1 MFNGKNVV
9 VTGGSRGIGAAIVE
23 AFAKNGANVI
33 FTYNSN
39 EVTAYDIKNELEK
52 KYPEQMFKPVQCDVS
67 KNSSVNEFYEN
78 YLDNDE
84 SLDVLV
90 NNAGITDDSL
100 MIMLDSDKWEKVI
113 QTNLTGAYYLTQ
125 KVSYKML
132 KQRNGSIVNI
142 SSVAG
147 VYGNAGQCN
156 YSAAKAGLI
165 GMSKSLSKEMAPSN
179 VRVNVVA
186 PGFIATDM
194 TDKLGESVRESIID
208 KIAIKRMGE
217 AVDVANA
224 VIFIASDNAK
234 YITGQTIIVDGGLVI

>member
-1 MFNGKNVV
+1 MFSGKNVV

-23 AFAKNGANVI
+23 AFAMNGANVI
-33 FTYNSN
+33 FTYHSN
-39 EVTAYDIKNELEK
+39 EVAAYDVK
-52 KYPEQMFKPVQCDVS
+52 KGLDKKFSGQTFTAVQCDVS
-67 KNSSVNEFYEN
+67 KNSSVTEFFEN

-84 SLDVLV
+84 SVDVLV

-165 GMSKSLSKEMAPSN
+165 GMSKSLSKEMASSN

-194 TDKLGESVRESIID
+194 TDKLGESVRKSIID

-217 AVDVANA
+217 AIDVAEA
-224 VIFIASDNAK
+224 VIFIASDKAK